1 MDDKYTTIGDEL
13 LRDRIRPSDW
23 FHTIQTG
30 VGALRRNNHET
41 IAEDKPENDVNKSGY
56 RWTSAMHRPNTIKR
70 LAWFLSVNRT
80 RLLHDLLKV
89 VNLHNINHENICC
102 LNTAIFITIF
112 AHRRRELHVLLR
124 NLKRTDEYEAKLQHE
139 ADDAILRKDQMM
151 DNTISR
157 AMTNMYID

>member
-1 MDDKYTTIGDEL
+1 MGRY
-13 LRDRIRPSDW
+13 R
-23 FHTIQTG
+23 
-30 VGALRRNNHET
+30 GARATDPRALN
-41 IAEDKPENDVNKSGY
+41 S
-56 RWTSAMHRPNTIKR
+56 M
-70 LAWFLSVNRT
+70 LSV
-80 RLLHDLLKV
+80 LPIIEFMMVLDDLLKV
-89 VNLHNINHENICC
+89 VNLNNINHENICC

-124 NLKRTDEYEAKLQHE
+124 NLKRTDDYEAKLQHE

>member
-13 LRDRIRPSDW
+13 LRDRIRPSDL
-23 FHTIQTG
+23 FHTIQTS

-56 RWTSAMHRPNTIKR
+56 RWTSAMHRPNTIER

-89 VNLHNINHENICC
+89 
-102 LNTAIFITIF
+102 AIYIT
-112 AHRRRELHVLLR
+112 LTM
-124 NLKRTDEYEAKLQHE
+124 K
-139 ADDAILRKDQMM
+139 
-151 DNTISR
+151 IS
-157 AMTNMYID
+157 AA